1 MDFKKIYEDI
11 LNKKLPEPNDSGD
24 IKTTCPFHNDESP
37 SFTIDTK
44 TGLWNCFKPDC
55 LGGGNF
61 LRFVKEYK
69 NLSEI
74 KAKEFIRKNYPEAVK
89 SMNNS
94 NKNQKPKKKQ
104 PPAIDEKIVHK
115 WTIILKKS
123 NKILSW
129 LLNERGITKDTI
141 DKYQLG
147 WDGKRITIPVK
158 DNEGKI
164 RNVRKYKPNKK
175 KNESKFI
182 SYA

>member
-74 KAKEFIRKNYPEAVK
+74 KAKDWIRKQYPEVA
-89 SMNNS
+89 M
-94 NKNQKPKKKQ
+94 KNKPKKE
-104 PPAIDEKIVHK
+104 D
-115 WTIILKKS
+115 
-123 NKILSW
+123 
-129 LLNERGITKDTI
+129 
-141 DKYQLG
+141 
-147 WDGKRITIPVK
+147 
-158 DNEGKI
+158 
-164 RNVRKYKPNKK
+164 KK
-175 KNESKFI
+175 KP
-182 SYA
+182 